1 MRYWPVKP
9 TRKEKEM
16 KFNKDD
22 MVMSVYEVLRSA
34 FAGEVRMDFIDGN
47 SIWICDMSGNRIGT
61 VDVWSD
67 AELENGED

>member
-1 MRYWPVKP
+1 
-9 TRKEKEM
+9 M

-67 AELENGED
+67 AELEDVENEA